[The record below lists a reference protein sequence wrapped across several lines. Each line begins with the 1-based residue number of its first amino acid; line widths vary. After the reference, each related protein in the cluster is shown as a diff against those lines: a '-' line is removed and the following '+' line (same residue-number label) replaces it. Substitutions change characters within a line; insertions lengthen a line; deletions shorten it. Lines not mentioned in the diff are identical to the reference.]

1 MEISITLNNKLI
13 CNKEINSKDILK
25 PVGKI
30 IFFTVGIVL
39 TKNTL
44 CYAATVPKH
53 LFKGEVSQATIYIIL
68 RLLEVAE
75 HNEICNSLE
84 WYDYV
89 VTDVLKGLGG
99 VGIDMLK
106 DSFSIFM

>member
-44 CYAATVPKH
+44 CYASTVPKH